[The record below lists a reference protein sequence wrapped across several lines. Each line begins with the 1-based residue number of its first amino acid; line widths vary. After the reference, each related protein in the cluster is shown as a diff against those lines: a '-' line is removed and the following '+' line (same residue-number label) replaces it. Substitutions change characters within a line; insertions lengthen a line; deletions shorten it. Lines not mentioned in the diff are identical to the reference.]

1 MPQHIITESVADH
14 YKYKEAELNEAD
26 RRGWYGVVI
35 ALLGTPVIW
44 WLFWHLHLVGL
55 L

>member
-26 RRGWYGVVI
+26 RRGWYGVAI
-35 ALLGTPVIW
+35 ALLGTPVVW
-44 WLFWHLHLVGL
+44 WLFWHLHLAGVL
-55 L
+55 